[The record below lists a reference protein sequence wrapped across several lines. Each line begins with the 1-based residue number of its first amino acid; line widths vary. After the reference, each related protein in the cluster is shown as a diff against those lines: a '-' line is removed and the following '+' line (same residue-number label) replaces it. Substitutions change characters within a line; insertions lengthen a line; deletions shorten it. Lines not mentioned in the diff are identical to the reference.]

1 MKGIIIMELNFY
13 ERFFLESYKEK
24 KGYNVSDGYMGL
36 VNGEYKHF
44 ASEADYNDYIDDE
57 DD

>member
-1 MKGIIIMELNFY
+1 MLNFY

-24 KGYNVSDGYMGL
+24 KGYNTPDGYMGL

-44 ASEADYNDYIDDE
+44 ASEADYNDQMDDDNE
-57 DD
+57 DE